1 MRAGEEAV
9 QVRQHPRHPEVPHH
23 HERQLATVQLRVGTD
38 LHATA
43 EEAPVAGG
51 AEHQGLPARRAAVD
65 LQDHVGVLV
74 TDQRPDRRADEGH
87 LGTEGLGRLIGSSGD
102 GAGEAE
108 RARESNSHTQA
119 PRRGASDRSGSSARS
134 TWRLR
139 PTRTRAGGG
148 AAGATGHRAGVG
160 RDHLWGWIASTRWFV
175 GPWGEIWHDARI
187 VVVDETARQPSRLRK
202 SVTESHAGSTRQ
214 R

>member
-1 MRAGEEAV
+1 MGTMSVLIIHVA
-9 QVRQHPRHPEVPHH
+9 P
-23 HERQLATVQLRVGTD
+23 ATDITIHLLYGRFRGDQGIDEGKRLVT
-38 LHATA
+38 
-43 EEAPVAGG
+43 GG
-51 AEHQGLPARRAAVD
+51 ASKPRLNSELS
-65 LQDHVGVLV
+65 V
-74 TDQRPDRRADEGH
+74 TKCHE
-87 LGTEGLGRLIGSSGD
+87 TVTF
-102 GAGEAE
+102 EAE

-175 GPWGEIWHDARI
+175 GPGRAIWHDARI
-187 VVVDETARQPSRLRK
+187 VVVDETARHAKSFAEMGDGISRRIDSAALVRFDMRIK
-202 SVTESHAGSTRQ
+202 RRNVRCHGTNPN
-214 R
+214 